1 LARTGRSNVVKISAS
16 TARRLA
22 LRAQGLDG
30 TWKLPPGKEGAARA
44 VERLGYVQV
53 DTISVVERAHH
64 HVLWSRC
71 RGYARWMLL
80 ELQAKDRRVFEY
92 WRRAASYL
100 PMSDYRYYV
109 PRMRGSAGSARHR
122 GWLDANAK
130 LVKDV
135 LARIRKEGPLAS
147 ADFDAPPGR
156 KRGPWWD
163 WKPAKRALEML
174 FDSGRLMVTE
184 RRNFQRVY
192 DLTERVLPSGT
203 DTSAPTAKELARFE
217 LRRALA
223 AHGVATAGGARWSRG
238 GGKAAA
244 EAIEDLIASGQA
256 VRVEIEGLGDE
267 PYYALTKDLAA
278 AKKLRRRTRKL
289 HILSPFDNLVME
301 RGRLKRLFDG
311 FECKLECYFPAPKRR
326 WGYFCLPILWGDRFV
341 GRLDPKADRKAR
353 TLLVRKLMFEPGFRG
368 HEDVIP
374 PLAAKLKDFA
384 AFNGCERVV
393 VEKTR
398 PAKVRPRLR
407 RELRD
412 GV

>member
-1 LARTGRSNVVKISAS
+1 VKISAS

-22 LRAQGLDG
+22 MRAQGLDG
-30 TWKLPPGKEGAARA
+30 TWKLPAGKEGAARA
-44 VERLGYVQV
+44 VERLGYVQI

-71 RGYARWMLL
+71 RGYAPGMLL
-80 ELQAKDRRVFEY
+80 DLQAKDRRVFEY

-122 GWLDANAK
+122 GWLNANAK
-130 LVKDV
+130 LAREV

-147 ADFDAPPGR
+147 VDFEAPPGR

-163 WKPAKRALEML
+163 WKPAKRALEIL

-192 DLTERVLPSGT
+192 DLTERVLPPGT
-203 DTSAPTAKELARFE
+203 DTSAPSADELARFE
-217 LRRALA
+217 LQRALA
-223 AHGVATAGGARWSRG
+223 AHGVATAGEARWSRG

-244 EAIEDLIASGQA
+244 EALEDLIGSGEA
-256 VRVEIEGLGDE
+256 VRLEIDGLGE
-267 PYYALTKDLAA
+267 SYYALAKDLAA
-278 AKKLRRRTRKL
+278 AKKLRSRTRRL
-289 HILSPFDNLVME
+289 HILSPFDGLVME
-301 RGRLKRLFDG
+301 RGRLARLFDG
-311 FECKLECYFPAPKRR
+311 FECKLECYFPAAKRR
-326 WGYFCLPILWGDRFV
+326 WGYFCLPILWGDRFI
-341 GRLDPKADRKAR
+341 GRLDPKADRKAKA
-353 TLLVRKLMFEPGFRG
+353 LLVRKLMFEPGFKD
-368 HEDVIP
+368 HEEAMP
-374 PLAAKLKDFA
+374 ALAAKLRDFA

-398 PAKVRPRLR
+398 PAKVRPWLR

-412 GV
+412 GA

>member
-1 LARTGRSNVVKISAS
+1 MSGPTKITMP

-22 LRAQGLDG
+22 IRAQGLDG
-30 TWKLPPGKEGAARA
+30 TWKLPPGKEGASRA

-53 DTISVVERAHH
+53 DTISVVARAHH

-71 RGYARWMLL
+71 RGYAPGMLL
-80 ELQAKDRRVFEY
+80 DLQAKDRRVFEY

-109 PRMRGSAGSARHR
+109 PRMRGSARSGRHR

-130 LVKDV
+130 LVKGV

-147 ADFDAPPGR
+147 ADFEAPPGR

-163 WKPAKRALEML
+163 WKPAKRALEIL

-192 DLTERVLPSGT
+192 DLTERVLPPGT

-223 AHGVATAGGARWSRG
+223 AHGVASAGEARWSRG

-244 EAIEDLIASGQA
+244 EALEDLTASGEV
-256 VRVEIEGLGDE
+256 VRLEIDGLEDG
-267 PYYALTKDLAA
+267 PYYALSKDLAA
-278 AKKLRRRTRKL
+278 AKKHRRRGKPL

-301 RGRLKRLFDG
+301 RGRLRRLFDG
-311 FECKLECYFPAPKRR
+311 FECKLECYFPAAKRR
-326 WGYFCLPILWGDRFV
+326 WGYFCLPILWGDRFI
-341 GRLDPKADRKAR
+341 GRLDPKADRKAK
-353 TLLVRKLMFEPGFRG
+353 TLLVRKLMFEPGFRD
-368 HEDVIP
+368 HEEAMP
-374 PLAAKLKDFA
+374 ALAAKLMDFA

-393 VEKTR
+393 VEATR